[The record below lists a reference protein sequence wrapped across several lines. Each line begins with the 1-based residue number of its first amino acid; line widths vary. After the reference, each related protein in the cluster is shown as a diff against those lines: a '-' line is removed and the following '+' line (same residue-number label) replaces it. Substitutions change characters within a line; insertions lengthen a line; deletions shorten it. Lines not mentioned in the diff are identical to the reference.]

1 MNAEDIRNVTFD
13 KVMRGYRPEEVDAY
27 LDQVA
32 AELERLQT
40 EKADAEK
47 KMYILAEKVDQYRN
61 DEETLKTAL
70 LNAQRMGE
78 SVIHEA
84 RQKAETIIYD
94 ATSKAS
100 QAREEAVEKVAEE
113 EMLLARL
120 KAEVAHFKGEVLNL
134 YKQHIESLSM
144 IPGAEEKKK
153 KAPEAAE
160 EVIGS
165 AVAKTHK
172 HYPDVEVCVSVPE
185 ELMMVP
191 MDPLLIEQV
200 LVNLINNAI
209 KYTPEHS
216 RIELFAAPEGKFV
229 RICVTDDGPG
239 IPEESRDKLFDMF
252 YTLGKTRS
260 DGRRGLGLGLALCR
274 SIVAAHGGV
283 INVQNAA
290 PHGACFRFTLPRT
303 EVTLYE

>member
-134 YKQHIESLSM
+134 YKQLSM

-153 KAPEAAE
+153 KAPEASKAE
-160 EVIGS
+160 EQPEP
-165 AVAKTHK
+165 A
-172 HYPDVEVCVSVPE
+172 PE
-185 ELMMVP
+185 EAP
-191 MDPLLIEQV
+191 KEEPAAEAQP
-200 LVNLINNAI
+200 A
-209 KYTPEHS
+209 
-216 RIELFAAPEGKFV
+216 AAPAE
-229 RICVTDDGPG
+229 PG
-239 IPEESRDKLFDMF
+239 QEASFEEYQDITFED
-252 YTLGKTRS
+252 
-260 DGRRGLGLGLALCR
+260 
-274 SIVAAHGGV
+274 
-283 INVQNAA
+283 
-290 PHGACFRFTLPRT
+290 
-303 EVTLYE
+303 

>member
-84 RQKAETIIYD
+84 RQKAETIIY
-94 ATSKAS
+94 
-100 QAREEAVEKVAEE
+100 EEAVEKVAEE

-153 KAPEAAE
+153 KAPEAPKAE
-160 EVIGS
+160 EQPEP
-165 AVAKTHK
+165 A
-172 HYPDVEVCVSVPE
+172 PE
-185 ELMMVP
+185 EAP
-191 MDPLLIEQV
+191 KEEPAAEAQP
-200 LVNLINNAI
+200 A
-209 KYTPEHS
+209 
-216 RIELFAAPEGKFV
+216 AAPAE
-229 RICVTDDGPG
+229 PG
-239 IPEESRDKLFDMF
+239 QEASFEEYQDITFED
-252 YTLGKTRS
+252 
-260 DGRRGLGLGLALCR
+260 
-274 SIVAAHGGV
+274 
-283 INVQNAA
+283 
-290 PHGACFRFTLPRT
+290 
-303 EVTLYE
+303 

>member
-144 IPGAEEKKK
+144 IPGAEERKRRRRRPRLKNSPSLPRRK
-153 KAPEAAE
+153 RRRKSLRRRRSLPQ
-160 EVIGS
+160 
-165 AVAKTHK
+165 
-172 HYPDVEVCVSVPE
+172 PRP
-185 ELMMVP
+185 
-191 MDPLLIEQV
+191 
-200 LVNLINNAI
+200 N
-209 KYTPEHS
+209 
-216 RIELFAAPEGKFV
+216 
-229 RICVTDDGPG
+229 
-239 IPEESRDKLFDMF
+239 RDRRL
-252 YTLGKTRS
+252 RS
-260 DGRRGLGLGLALCR
+260 R
-274 SIVAAHGGV
+274 SI
-283 INVQNAA
+283 
-290 PHGACFRFTLPRT
+290 RTLLLRT
-303 EVTLYE
+303 N

>member
-165 AVAKTHK
+165 AVAKTQK
-172 HYPDVEVCVSVPE
+172 HYPDVEVHVSVPH

-191 MDPLLIEQV
+191 MDPLLIEQL
-200 LVNLINNAI
+200 LVNLMENAVI
-209 KYTPEHS
+209 HGGTS
-216 RIELFAAPEGKFV
+216 RIDITLTREGENAVFTV
-229 RICVTDDGPG
+229 SDNGSG
-239 IPEESRDKLFDMF
+239 IPVYLLGKLFD
-252 YTLGKTRS
+252 GAARS
-260 DGRRGLGLGLALCR
+260 DRTADGRRSMGIGLSVCR
-274 SIVAAHGGV
+274 TVVQAHGGT
-283 INVQNAA
+283 IRGENKKEG
-290 PHGACFRFTLPRT
+290 GACFTVTLPMKGDD
-303 EVTLYE
+303 YED

>member
-153 KAPEAAE
+153 KAPEASKAE
-160 EVIGS
+160 EPVS
-165 AVAKTHK
+165 YTH
-172 HYPDVEVCVSVPE
+172 
-185 ELMMVP
+185 L
-191 MDPLLIEQV
+191 
-200 LVNLINNAI
+200 
-209 KYTPEHS
+209 
-216 RIELFAAPEGKFV
+216 
-229 RICVTDDGPG
+229 
-239 IPEESRDKLFDMF
+239 
-252 YTLGKTRS
+252 
-260 DGRRGLGLGLALCR
+260 
-274 SIVAAHGGV
+274 
-283 INVQNAA
+283 
-290 PHGACFRFTLPRT
+290 TLPT
-303 EVTLYE
+303 IA

>member
-27 LDQVA
+27 LDQAA

-47 KMYILAEKVDQYRN
+47 KMYILAEKVEQYRN

-153 KAPEAAE
+153 KAPEAPEAE
-160 EVIGS
+160 EQS
-165 AVAKTHK
+165 EPAAQEAPKA
-172 HYPDVEVCVSVPE
+172 E
-185 ELMMVP
+185 EQP
-191 MDPLLIEQV
+191 
-200 LVNLINNAI
+200 
-209 KYTPEHS
+209 
-216 RIELFAAPEGKFV
+216 AANTAE
-229 RICVTDDGPG
+229 PG
-239 IPEESRDKLFDMF
+239 QEASFEEYQDITFED
-252 YTLGKTRS
+252 
-260 DGRRGLGLGLALCR
+260 
-274 SIVAAHGGV
+274 
-283 INVQNAA
+283 
-290 PHGACFRFTLPRT
+290 
-303 EVTLYE
+303 

>member
-153 KAPEAAE
+153 RRRRRPRLKNSP
-160 EVIGS
+160 S
-165 AVAKTHK
+165 LPRRKRRRK
-172 HYPDVEVCVSVPE
+172 SLRRRRSLPQPR
-185 ELMMVP
+185 P
-191 MDPLLIEQV
+191 
-200 LVNLINNAI
+200 N
-209 KYTPEHS
+209 
-216 RIELFAAPEGKFV
+216 
-229 RICVTDDGPG
+229 
-239 IPEESRDKLFDMF
+239 RDRRL
-252 YTLGKTRS
+252 RS
-260 DGRRGLGLGLALCR
+260 R
-274 SIVAAHGGV
+274 SI
-283 INVQNAA
+283 
-290 PHGACFRFTLPRT
+290 RTLLLRT
-303 EVTLYE
+303 N

>member
-47 KMYILAEKVDQYRN
+47 KMYILAEKV
-61 DEETLKTAL
+61 
-70 LNAQRMGE
+70 AQRMGE

-153 KAPEAAE
+153 KAPEAPKAE
-160 EVIGS
+160 EQPEP
-165 AVAKTHK
+165 A
-172 HYPDVEVCVSVPE
+172 PE
-185 ELMMVP
+185 EAP
-191 MDPLLIEQV
+191 KEEPAAEAQP
-200 LVNLINNAI
+200 A
-209 KYTPEHS
+209 
-216 RIELFAAPEGKFV
+216 AAPAE
-229 RICVTDDGPG
+229 PG
-239 IPEESRDKLFDMF
+239 QEASFEEYQDITFED
-252 YTLGKTRS
+252 
-260 DGRRGLGLGLALCR
+260 
-274 SIVAAHGGV
+274 
-283 INVQNAA
+283 
-290 PHGACFRFTLPRT
+290 
-303 EVTLYE
+303 

>member
-32 AELERLQT
+32 ADLERLQT

-120 KAEVAHFKGEVLNL
+120 KARLADKQLTLRVTDAA
-134 YKQHIESLSM
+134 KQHIIDGGYDPVYGARPLKRYIQAKVETLVARA
-144 IPGAEEKKK
+144 IIANDPAPGTVLTVDEKD
-153 KAPEAAE
+153 
-160 EVIGS
+160 G
-165 AVAKTHK
+165 
-172 HYPDVEVCVSVPE
+172 
-185 ELMMVP
+185 EL
-191 MDPLLIEQV
+191 V
-200 LVNLINNAI
+200 LA
-209 KYTPEHS
+209 
-216 RIELFAAPEGKFV
+216 
-229 RICVTDDGPG
+229 
-239 IPEESRDKLFDMF
+239 
-252 YTLGKTRS
+252 
-260 DGRRGLGLGLALCR
+260 
-274 SIVAAHGGV
+274 
-283 INVQNAA
+283 
-290 PHGACFRFTLPRT
+290 
-303 EVTLYE
+303 